1 MWEKIVLNLLSNA
14 FKFTLEGEVRVRL
27 AHLGDHFELVVS
39 DTGVGIR
46 PEQLPR
52 IFDRFHRVKNE
63 RARTHEGSGIGLS
76 LVRELVRLHGGDVA
90 VVSEEGSGT
99 TFRVSIPVGSA
110 HLPQANIGV
119 EPTTEANR
127 MLAEPFLE
135 EALRWLPEEPRSD
148 ALPDS
153 GHMAVARAAPAKGGA
168 LRRVLLVD
176 DNADMR
182 EYLSS
187 LLCAS
192 YQVETASNG
201 LVALESIRAAPP
213 DLVITDVMMPH
224 LGGFGLVAAL
234 RADEQTRTL
243 PVIMLSARAGEEAR
257 VEGLSAGVNDYVTK
271 PFSARELLARI
282 GAQLEIARLRAEA
295 EAAMRRGSAQLEAV
309 LNQAPLGVCLVDAD
323 FRIRTV
329 NPIALP
335 VVSDIPGGI
344 VGRPFDEVVRLLWEP
359 RYADEVIGHFR
370 NTLETGEPVYMPERA
385 EFRVDRGV
393 TEYYEWRL
401 DRITLPEGRYG
412 LVCYFRD
419 ISAQVLARKA
429 VEDSAA
435 ALREADRSKDE
446 FLATL
451 AHELR
456 NPLAPLRTCAEL
468 LRLEGGDAKARD
480 RVHGVMERQLGHMV
494 RLVDDLLEISRIT
507 RGKVELR
514 KEPIE
519 LTAIV
524 KSAVETARPLIDAA
538 RHELVIDLPSEPLIM
553 SGDPV
558 RLSQVLSNL
567 LNNAAKYTPD
577 AGKIWLTVR
586 REGTDVVL
594 SVRDS
599 GVGIPAAVLPR
610 VFDLFMQANQ
620 GVGRTHG
627 GLGIGLTLVRT
638 FVALHGGSVEA
649 RSGGP
654 GQGSEFIVRLRLSRT
669 QVASASAAAKV
680 LPTVAPRRILVV
692 DDNHDAAE
700 TLGVLLG
707 LLGAETRVVHDG
719 AAALAAFR
727 SYEPAV
733 VLLDLGL
740 PGMDGFEI
748 ARRMRS
754 EPNGPRATLIA
765 LTGWGQEDDRKRSKG
780 AGIDMHLVKPVD
792 LPTLRDALA
801 ASERTL

>member
-1 MWEKIVLNLLSNA
+1 
-14 FKFTLEGEVRVRL
+14 
-27 AHLGDHFELVVS
+27 
-39 DTGVGIR
+39 
-46 PEQLPR
+46 
-52 IFDRFHRVKNE
+52 
-63 RARTHEGSGIGLS
+63 
-76 LVRELVRLHGGDVA
+76 
-90 VVSEEGSGT
+90 
-99 TFRVSIPVGSA
+99 
-110 HLPQANIGV
+110 
-119 EPTTEANR
+119 
-127 MLAEPFLE
+127 
-135 EALRWLPEEPRSD
+135 
-148 ALPDS
+148 
-153 GHMAVARAAPAKGGA
+153 
-168 LRRVLLVD
+168 
-176 DNADMR
+176 
-182 EYLSS
+182 
-187 LLCAS
+187 
-192 YQVETASNG
+192 VETASNG